1 MSFSYD
7 FWLWDD
13 PQLTMDEIKVANE
26 QISKNYFQ
34 IEDLDDGAKN
44 KDGVY
49 KKNIKPR
56 QVYVG
61 DLTQPLY
68 NVIQKAMR
76 ACHYNFGYV
85 TFPVNMY
92 DVALHNVYSSKIKG
106 HYGAHTDSS
115 LSDIFETK
123 MTLLI
128 NLSEEDY
135 EGGDFIVN
143 EKETNFKKSGSVI
156 LFKSH
161 LFHEVK
167 PVTKGD
173 RISLAYFVSG
183 PKSN

>member
-44 KDGVY
+44 EDGIY

-68 NVIQKAMR
+68 NVIQKS
-76 ACHYNFGYV
+76 HG
-85 TFPVNMY
+85 
-92 DVALHNVYSSKIKG
+92 SSSWNI
-106 HYGAHTDSS
+106 
-115 LSDIFETK
+115 I
-123 MTLLI
+123 
-128 NLSEEDY
+128 
-135 EGGDFIVN
+135 
-143 EKETNFKKSGSVI
+143 
-156 LFKSH
+156 
-161 LFHEVK
+161 
-167 PVTKGD
+167 
-173 RISLAYFVSG
+173 
-183 PKSN
+183 